1 MEVLEDGLNE
11 EFLTLLTPGQVLSKV
26 GLMVTLISVWDAIWP
41 HEKHFVHMFTKCSRA
56 EADLRVCYLMGM
68 LGLECH

>member
-1 MEVLEDGLNE
+1 MEVLEDGLNK
-11 EFLTLLTPGQVLSKV
+11 EFLTLLIPGQVLSKV

-41 HEKHFVHMFTKCSRA
+41 YEKHFVHMFTKCARA
-56 EADLRVCYLMGM
+56 ETLRVCDLMAV